1 METHGGPQWKKE
13 GSMLRDGP
21 FKGRTISVVND
32 LSLDEQRYLYRKTR
46 ELKEAVQRGEDTSA
60 FRIND
65 PDYQIYLIF
74 MEDST
79 RTRESFRNA
88 GKFLG
93 ARVNVFDT
101 ASSSFNKNE
110 SITDAIKMLFGYS
123 NESCFI
129 LRTKL
134 EGVCTWL
141 NEALDSYA
149 RLTGKPRPAFINGGD
164 GKHEHPTQE
173 FLDEFSFLEQLGW
186 DDSHIHVAM
195 VGDLYH
201 GRTVHS
207 KADGLRIFRNVE
219 VDLIAPELLSMPA
232 YYVDKMKANG
242 FRVRIFESIDEYL
255 AQPHV
260 ARLWYFTRLQLERM
274 GEAVLERTPFLRQ
287 AVTFRKDMLGKLPEG
302 TRFYH
307 PLPRD
312 RNFPTIPFFLDNL
325 PLNGWDGQSING
337 YWTRIIEIAMVSGQ
351 IGHDFE
357 GEHAARP
364 QFVDDFVTEA
374 PAQEK
379 RKPEYKVGIK
389 PVEEGIVIDHI
400 ATGKPIGEIWDTID
414 AVRKILRLDVRSS
427 HGVYHSNRGPEIYK
441 GIISLPDII
450 SFGEKDLKKLAAIA
464 PGCTLNLI
472 RHAHVA
478 RKFRLS
484 MPPRIYG
491 FDEISCKNENCI
503 SYPANHEGVP
513 TEFWRKGEQ
522 TFVCKYCERE
532 HRFREIWDV

>member
-1 METHGGPQWKKE
+1 M
-13 GSMLRDGP
+13 MARNGP
-21 FKGRTISVVND
+21 FRGRSISVVND
-32 LSLDEQRYLYRKTR
+32 LSLDEQRYLYRKAR
-46 ELKEAVQRGEDTSA
+46 ELKGAAISGGDVSK

-65 PDYQIYLIF
+65 LDYQVYLIF
-74 MEDST
+74 MENST

-93 ARVNVFDT
+93 ARVNVFDAAT
-101 ASSSFNKNE
+101 SSFNKNE

-123 NESCFI
+123 GESCFI

-141 NEALDSYA
+141 DQAFSEYS
-149 RLTGKPRPAFINGGD
+149 RITGKPKPSFINAGD

-173 FLDEFSFLEQLGW
+173 FLDEFSFLEQLRW
-186 DDSHIHVAM
+186 NDDHIHIAM

-207 KADGLRIFRNVE
+207 KADGLKVFRNVE
-219 VDLIAPELLSMPA
+219 VDLVAPELLSMPP
-232 YYVDKMKANG
+232 YYVEKMKANG
-242 FRVRIFESIDEYL
+242 FSVRVFESIEEYL
-255 AQPHV
+255 AQAKV
-260 ARLWYFTRLQLERM
+260 SSIWYFTRLQLERM
-274 GEAVLERTPFLRQ
+274 GEAVLERAPYLRQ
-287 AVTFRKDMLGKLPEG
+287 AVTFKKDFLGQLPDG
-302 TRFYH
+302 CRFYH

-312 RNFPTIPFFLDNL
+312 RNSPTIPFFLDEL

-337 YWTRIIEIAMVSGQ
+337 YWTRITEIAMLSGR
-351 IGHDFE
+351 IGEDFE
-357 GEHAARP
+357 GEHAQQRE
-364 QFVDDFVTEA
+364 FIDDFVHEA
-374 PAQEK
+374 EAQEK
-379 RKPEYKVGIK
+379 HKPEYKVGIK

-400 ATGKPIGEIWDTID
+400 ATGEPIGEIWGSID
-414 AVRKILRLDVRSS
+414 AVRKILQLDVRSS
-427 HGVYHSNRGPEIYK
+427 HGVYHSSRGPETFK

-478 RKFRLS
+478 KKYRLS

-491 FDEISCKNENCI
+491 FNEISCKNENCI
-503 SYPANHEGVP
+503 SYPANNEGVP
-513 TEFWRKGEQ
+513 PEFIRKGET

-532 HRFREIWDV
+532 HKFREIWDV

>member
-1 METHGGPQWKKE
+1 MA
-13 GSMLRDGP
+13 RNGP
-21 FKGRTISVVND
+21 FKGRSISVVND
-32 LSLDEQRYLYRKTR
+32 LSLDEQLYLYRKAR
-46 ELKEAVQRGEDTSA
+46 ELKETARGGHDAEK

-65 PDYQIYLIF
+65 LDYQVYLIF
-74 MEDST
+74 MENST

-93 ARVNVFDT
+93 ARVNVFDAAT
-101 ASSSFNKNE
+101 SSFNKNE
-110 SITDAIKMLFGYS
+110 SITDTIKMLFGYS

-129 LRTKL
+129 LRTPL

-141 NEALDSYA
+141 DQAFEEYA
-149 RLTGKPRPAFINGGD
+149 HITEKLKPSFINAGD

-173 FLDEFSFLEQLGW
+173 FLDEFSFLEQLNW
-186 DDSHIHVAM
+186 KEEHIHIAM

-207 KADGLRIFRNVE
+207 KADGLRIFREVE
-219 VDLIAPELLSMPA
+219 VDLVAPPLLSMPS
-232 YYVDKMKANG
+232 YYVDKMRASG
-242 FRVRIFESIDEYL
+242 FQVNIFESIDEYL
-255 AQPHV
+255 AQDNIAPI
-260 ARLWYFTRLQLERM
+260 WYFTRLQLERM
-274 GEAVLERTPFLRQ
+274 GEAVLERAPYLRQ
-287 AVTFRKDMLGKLPEG
+287 SVTFKKDYLGRLPENC
-302 TRFYH
+302 RFYH

-312 RNFPTIPFFLDNL
+312 RNYPTIPFFLDDL

-337 YWTRIIEIAMVSGQ
+337 YWTRITEIAMLSGR
-351 IGHDFE
+351 IGGDFE
-357 GEHAARP
+357 GEHAKPRE
-364 QFVDDFVTEA
+364 FIDDFVHEA
-374 PAQEK
+374 LIQETS
-379 RKPEYKVGIK
+379 KPEYKVGIK

-400 ATGKPIGEIWDTID
+400 ARGASIGEIWDTID
-414 AVRKILRLDVRSS
+414 AVRKILKLDVRSS
-427 HGVYHSNRGPEIYK
+427 HGVYHSNRGEGIYK

-478 RKFRLS
+478 KKYRLS
-484 MPPRIYG
+484 MPPRIYN

-503 SYPANHEGVP
+503 SSPAQHEGVP
-513 TEFWRKGEQ
+513 TEFIRKGET

-532 HRFREIWDV
+532 HKFRDIWDI